1 MKPRKDPTSLST
13 QLPHS
18 HSHSHGQPHHR
29 ILIDKSNDPVFIPEP
44 RSRSAFGFTAPWSSS
59 RRSFPGMGMGM
70 GGGHSGGRVKDEWTD
85 LGSGSGSGS
94 AGRRGWRDVLRV
106 YHSHPVLSH
115 HVSSVGSNQPL
126 PIIVIPTPSNTDKP
140 PPPHPPHLII
150 HPRPALPLPLP
161 LQPRLVLLALTLK
174 DQNILQLLKTARQP
188 IHSPPR
194 IIPPAP
200 GLPSFSF
207 HLGSSR
213 PPCSPLLLLILL
225 LILFHLFHQS
235 PEDRALRLLPQTH
248 LPPIPIRRD
257 QSGFGGLLRARSG
270 RRGGGVSLLCLSGYS
285 ECDCECRAGEG
296 LFVSPREVGMPGFRS
311 RKTNARSHQSYHITT
326 PD

>member
-1 MKPRKDPTSLST
+1 MCHDAQYTDTQLVDSAPYHPTMKPRKDPTSLST

-140 PPPHPPHLII
+140 PPPHPPPH
-150 HPRPALPLPLP
+150 PLPP
-161 LQPRLVLLALTLK
+161 
-174 DQNILQLLKTARQP
+174 
-188 IHSPPR
+188 
-194 IIPPAP
+194 
-200 GLPSFSF
+200 
-207 HLGSSR
+207 
-213 PPCSPLLLLILL
+213 
-225 LILFHLFHQS
+225 
-235 PEDRALRLLPQTH
+235 
-248 LPPIPIRRD
+248 LPPKSRRSCTTSTPSNPPPSNPNQAGSKWIRRVT
-257 QSGFGGLLRARSG
+257 SSPVREKRGRSFLIMLIWLFG
-270 RRGGGVSLLCLSGYS
+270 V
-285 ECDCECRAGEG
+285 
-296 LFVSPREVGMPGFRS
+296 
-311 RKTNARSHQSYHITT
+311 
-326 PD
+326 